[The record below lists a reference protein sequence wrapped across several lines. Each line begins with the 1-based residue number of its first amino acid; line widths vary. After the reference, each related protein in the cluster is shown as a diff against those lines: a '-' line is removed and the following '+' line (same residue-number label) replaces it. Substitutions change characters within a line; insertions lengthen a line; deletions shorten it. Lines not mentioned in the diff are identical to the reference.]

1 MISVVRFV
9 ATIAFAWLVLPGPAN
24 ADYIVTGKIRGQ
36 QCTSYIVFDHCST
49 RSIDAV
55 KGKDGRLYTIK
66 RRYPK
71 VSDYSEKK
79 GLCWINTKSRG
90 GGLITGAM
98 NLFLGVTFFEKKQ
111 DGSFKELDIE
121 YLVFPCVKTD

>member
-9 ATIAFAWLVLPGPAN
+9 ATIAFAWLVLPWPAN
-24 ADYIVTGKIRGQ
+24 AEYIVTGKIRGQ
-36 QCTSYIVFDHCST
+36 QCTSYIVFDRCT
-49 RSIDAV
+49 MRSVDAI
-55 KGKDGRLYTIK
+55 KGKDGTLYTVK

-71 VSDYSEKK
+71 VSEHSEKK
-79 GLCWINTKSRG
+79 GLCWINIKSRG
-90 GGLITGAM
+90 GGLISGVI
-98 NLFLGVTFFEKKQ
+98 NLFSDVTFLEEQQ